1 MPDGQMGSTEGTFH
15 LDVRTT
21 TCGILQ
27 ARAELSLFA
36 AMQTSTHSKDA
47 ATPRISP
54 RANDSFLLSLGKRVR
69 ELRNRRGLTRKMM
82 AREADVSERHLA
94 QLETGEG
101 NVSIVLLRRIAA
113 ALHVSLADL
122 FAAEME
128 TRHEKV
134 LIQRFLERLPAHRVE
149 DAMARLLREFGDE
162 DAARRKRVALIG
174 LRGAGKSTLGARLGA
189 DLNIPFVELDG
200 EIEKDTGMPLGEIFS
215 LYGQTG
221 YRAIERRSLERVLH
235 EQERAILSVG
245 GGVVSEKETY
255 EYLLSNCY
263 TVWIKARPEEHM
275 ARVIAQGDLRPI
287 AGGNQA
293 MDDLRRI
300 LGSARTALPESGH
313 VPGHFGK
320 FCRREFCKTEGRI
333 AGERKTEG
341 EVGGSSGRC
350 SDGTIARKSGTAGL
364 PDGAWQIQALEA

>member
-1 MPDGQMGSTEGTFH
+1 
-15 LDVRTT
+15 
-21 TCGILQ
+21 
-27 ARAELSLFA
+27 
-36 AMQTSTHSKDA
+36 MQTSAHSKENSSQRA
-47 ATPRISP
+47 AAVS
-54 RANDSFLLSLGKRVR
+54 NDGFLVFLGKRVR

-94 QLETGEG
+94 QLEAGEG

-113 ALHVSLADL
+113 AVNVPLEEL
-122 FAAEME
+122 FATETE

-149 DAMARLLREFGDE
+149 DAMSRLLREFGDE
-162 DAARRKRVALIG
+162 EAVRRKRVALIG
-174 LRGAGKSTLGARLGA
+174 LRGAGKSTLGLRLGQEM
-189 DLNIPFVELDG
+189 NIPFIELDG

-215 LYGQTG
+215 LYGQAG

-255 EYLLSNCY
+255 DYLLSNCY

-275 ARVIAQGDLRPI
+275 ARVIAQGDLRAI

-293 MDDLRRI
+293 MEDLRRI
-300 LGSARTALPESGH
+300 LEAREPLYRKADMYLDTSGKSVDESFEKLRAALQTKQE
-313 VPGHFGK
+313 
-320 FCRREFCKTEGRI
+320 
-333 AGERKTEG
+333 
-341 EVGGSSGRC
+341 
-350 SDGTIARKSGTAGL
+350 
-364 PDGAWQIQALEA
+364 